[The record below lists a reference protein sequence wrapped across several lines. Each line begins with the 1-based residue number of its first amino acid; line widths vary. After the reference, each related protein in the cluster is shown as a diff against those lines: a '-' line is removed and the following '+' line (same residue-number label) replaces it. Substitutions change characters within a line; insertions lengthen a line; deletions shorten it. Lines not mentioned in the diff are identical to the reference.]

1 MVGRLSPYHGDPERF
16 FLRREEPSNCS
27 SPWFAERGGQHEP
40 VA

>member
-16 FLRREEPSNCS
+16 VLRREEPSNCC
-27 SPWFAERGGQHEP
+27 SPLLTERGGEHES